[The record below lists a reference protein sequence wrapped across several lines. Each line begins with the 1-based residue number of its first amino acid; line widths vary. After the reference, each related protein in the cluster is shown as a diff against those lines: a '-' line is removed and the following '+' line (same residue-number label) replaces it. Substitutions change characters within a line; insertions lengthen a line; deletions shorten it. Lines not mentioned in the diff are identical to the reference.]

1 MQQKKEQPTMELL
14 EEELHELI
22 AAAQIP
28 YSALPAEPAD
38 GGQVICF
45 TESVEELTGY
55 TPDEI
60 LADRRLWVNMIHP
73 ADRER
78 VFAAFGRC
86 KDQGTPFEI
95 EYRVIH
101 KDGSLRYVIDEGE
114 PVFNDKGQVTG
125 VEGTITDVSEYEKAR
140 ICIYQ
145 EKPNVTTFN
154 SANSSVYE
162 GELKC
167 QPQLLKT

>member
-1 MQQKKEQPTMELL
+1 MQHKKEQLSLGLL
-14 EEELHELI
+14 EEELRWLI
-22 AAAQIP
+22 AAAVQIP
-28 YSALPAEPAD
+28 YSATPAEPGD

-45 TESVEELTGY
+45 SGRVEGLTGH

-60 LADRRLWVNMIHP
+60 LADRQLWVSMIHP

-78 VFAAFGRC
+78 VFAAFSRC

-125 VEGTITDVSEYEKAR
+125 VEGIITDVSEYKKAR
-140 ICIYQ
+140 ICICQ

-154 SANSSVYE
+154 SVNSSVYQ
-162 GELKC
+162 KV
-167 QPQLLKT
+167 

>member
-1 MQQKKEQPTMELL
+1 MQHRKEQPSLGLL

-22 AAAQIP
+22 AAAVQIP

-45 TESVEELTGY
+45 TGRVEGLTGY

-60 LADRRLWVNMIHP
+60 LADRQLWVSRIHP

-86 KDQGTPFEI
+86 ENYGIPFEI

-114 PVFNDKGQVTG
+114 AIFDNKGQVTG
-125 VEGTITDVSEYEKAR
+125 VEGIITDVSEYKKATVC
-140 ICIYQ
+140 ICQ
-145 EKPNVTTFN
+145 EKSNVTTFN
-154 SANSSVYE
+154 SANSSVFQRVE
-162 GELKC
+162 KSL
-167 QPQLLKT
+167 

>member
-1 MQQKKEQPTMELL
+1 MQHKKEHPSLGLL
-14 EEELHELI
+14 EEELHRLI
-22 AAAQIP
+22 AAAVQIP
-28 YSALPAEPAD
+28 YSAVPAEPAD

-45 TESVEELTGY
+45 TASIERLTGY

-60 LADRRLWVNMIHP
+60 LADRQLWISMIHP

-78 VFAAFGRC
+78 VFAAFGQC
-86 KDQGTPFEI
+86 KSYGIPFEM

-101 KDGSLRYVIDEGE
+101 KDGSPRYVIDEGE

-125 VEGTITDVSEYEKAR
+125 VEGIITDVSEYKKAR
-140 ICIYQ
+140 ICICQ

-154 SANSSVYE
+154 SVNSSVYQ
-162 GELKC
+162 KV
-167 QPQLLKT
+167 

>member
-1 MQQKKEQPTMELL
+1 MQQKKEQPTLELL

-28 YSALPAEPAD
+28 YSALPAERP
-38 GGQVICF
+38 QVICF
-45 TESVEELTGY
+45 TESVEGLTGY

-60 LADRRLWVNMIHP
+60 LADRRLWVSMIHP

-86 KDQGTPFEI
+86 KEQGTPFEI
-95 EYRVIH
+95 EYRLIH

-114 PVFNDKGQVTG
+114 AVFNDKGQVTG
-125 VEGTITDVSEYEKAR
+125 VEGIITDVSEYKKAR
-140 ICIYQ
+140 ICICQ

-154 SANSSVYE
+154 SVNSSVYQ
-162 GELKC
+162 KV
-167 QPQLLKT
+167 